1 MAEDQ
6 KKARRMAAHLVL
18 IDESGLLMAPLV
30 RRTWAPRGETPP
42 LYQRGRHREK
52 VSLAVAFWVT
62 PRYRR
67 LGLYYETLE
76 DAYFNN
82 ERVAVFLEHLMRA
95 IPNRM
100 IVVWDRGNMHKGD
113 PIRAAV
119 ERFKPRL
126 MLELLPPYAPM
137 LDPVEPI
144 FSWLKYSR
152 LCNFA
157 PTNAHELN
165 EAIVREMAA
174 IVDDQELLRNF
185 WHTSQLPLPELQ

>member
-1 MAEDQ
+1 
-6 KKARRMAAHLVL
+6 
-18 IDESGLLMAPLV
+18 MAPLV
-30 RRTWAPRGETPP
+30 RRTWAPRGETPQ
-42 LYQRGRHREK
+42 LFQRGRHREK

-67 LGLYYETLE
+67 LGVYYETLE

-82 ERVAVFLEHLMRA
+82 ERVATFLEHLMRE

-126 MLELLPPYAPM
+126 MLEILPPYAPM

-157 PTNAHELN
+157 PVNAHELN
-165 EAIVREMAA
+165 EAIHREMDTV
-174 IVDDQELLRNF
+174 VDDQQLLRNF
-185 WHTSQLPLPELQ
+185 WHTSQLPLPEL

>member
-1 MAEDQ
+1 
-6 KKARRMAAHLVL
+6 L

-30 RRTWAPRGETPP
+30 RRTWAPRGETPQ

-52 VSLAVAFWVT
+52 VSLAIAFWVT
-62 PRYRR
+62 PHYRR

-76 DAYFNN
+76 DTYFNN
-82 ERVAVFLEHLMRA
+82 DRVAVFIEHLMRV
-95 IPNRM
+95 IPKRM

-113 PIRAAV
+113 PIRGAV
-119 ERFKPRL
+119 ERFHPRL
-126 MLELLPPYAPM
+126 TLEILPAYAPM

-157 PTNAHELN
+157 PANAHELN
-165 EAIVREMAA
+165 DAIVRELDNV
-174 IVDDQELLRNF
+174 INDQQRLRNF
-185 WHTSQLPLPELQ
+185 WHASELPLPGS